1 MPSAMPPSLSPP
13 TNAALAIVPSPA
25 VSPAIV
31 GRNLYDQSMTG
42 MAFRSPS
49 ADFEIEHV
57 SSPRAPPRPL
67 MRRSVSDYA
76 NESLLQSSIATV
88 IAAKARPFAITG
100 RIPMDPASL
109 TLFFRSKVGCF
120 GPPSVDNLI
129 SRQSGITHSLDFP
142 IDVDYDTPPALDVL
156 IAACR
161 PHAQIGDDADSE
173 SLFYPTNLPL
183 TTSFELANHP
193 IIEAVRNTLFPTLP
207 GGHYLYAVR
216 DKLEIFPTGASM
228 DEQALSG
235 DTRVATVI
243 ITLPV
248 RFRGGALI
256 VNAAEGGEERFQGRN
271 WKSGQME
278 WVAYLSDSTAE
289 VETVQKGCRIT
300 VSYALHLKTFGPS
313 GVAPDPLI
321 TPSDFFLDNLAPIF
335 NMMRGRM
342 IAFYLTGDYGVNPAD
357 VLAES
362 LVPYVSTR
370 RSRVMVLHLIL
381 SSPVAEGQ

>member
-1 MPSAMPPSLSPP
+1 MPSAIPPSLSPP
-13 TNAALAIVPSPA
+13 ASNAAVAIVPSPA

-31 GRNLYDQSMTG
+31 GRNLYEQP

-49 ADFEIEHV
+49 VDFEIEHV
-57 SSPRAPPRPL
+57 SSPRVQPRPP
-67 MRRSVSDYA
+67 MRRAVSDYA

-88 IAAKARPFAITG
+88 IAAKARSFAITG
-100 RIPMDPASL
+100 RIPVDPATL
-109 TLFFRSKVGCF
+109 TLFFRTK
-120 GPPSVDNLI
+120 
-129 SRQSGITHSLDFP
+129 SGITHSLDFP

-161 PHAQIGDDADSE
+161 PHPQIGEDADSE

-183 TTSFELANHP
+183 TTSLELANHP
-193 IIEAVRNTLFPTLP
+193 ILEAVRNTLFPTLP

-216 DKLEIFPTGASM
+216 DKLEIVPTGASM
-228 DEQALSG
+228 GEQAPPG

-256 VNAAEGGEERFQGRN
+256 VNAPEGGEERFQGRG

-278 WVAYLSDSTAE
+278 WVAHLSDCTSE
-289 VETVQKGCRIT
+289 VEAVQKGCRIT
-300 VSYALHLKTFGPS
+300 VSFAIHLKTFGPS

-321 TPSDFFLDNLAPIF
+321 TPSDYFLDNLAPIF
-335 NMMRGRM
+335 NMTRGRM

-362 LVPYVSTR
+362 LVPY
-370 RSRVMVLHLIL
+370 LK
-381 SSPVAEGQ
+381 GGD